1 MHFYSAMFLVSC
13 LGPGEKYYVE
23 ILPSE
28 MFFFFLHRHVAC
40 SDDSVT
46 GK

>member
-28 MFFFFLHRHVAC
+28 MFFFFC
-40 SDDSVT
+40 T
-46 GK
+46 GMLPVLMIP